1 MVANLTDITD
11 YARVEICKFKSCL
24 CIISSSAG
32 IIFFLTG
39 FLKKLVKIKN
49 IVTRTFSIQL
59 VILIPLKPKLC
70 LRWVSVFPKY

>member
-32 IIFFLTG
+32 IIFSLPG
-39 FLKKLVKIKN
+39 F
-49 IVTRTFSIQL
+49 
-59 VILIPLKPKLC
+59 
-70 LRWVSVFPKY
+70 